1 MENIEYEEYRIW
13 RVLIKKNIKT
23 TLLQFRSLF
32 VYAFYLSNP
41 KLTTLYIYFWVANE
55 AQSVTMLT
63 LG

>member
-1 MENIEYEEYRIW
+1 MKSIEFEKYRIW
-13 RVLIKKNIKT
+13 RRLSKKNIKT
-23 TLLQFRSLF
+23 TLLQLRSLF